1 MTAAPAAAAGGAPA
15 APAANGGACQQQ
27 QPQQQQPRRAAPPKT
42 ALLARSAAAL
52 LLLVLL
58 AAAPLSA
65 SARDYYD
72 VLSVSRGADEAT
84 LKRAYR
90 KLALKHH
97 PDKASGGEAGK
108 EAAAKRFAEIN
119 NAYGVL
125 SDAEKR
131 RIYDRYG
138 EEGVKQHE
146 GQRARGGG
154 GGGGGGG
161 GSIFDMFFGGGG
173 GGFGGGGGEDDG
185 EARVPRGETV
195 VVDLHVSLKDLYVG
209 REMRVERDKAAVR
222 PAPGTRQ
229 CRCRQRLVTRQLGP
243 GMFQQYTSTECD
255 ECPAVRLVRERA
267 ALTVHVEPG
276 MPDGHEIV
284 FFEEGEPVVDGENGD
299 LRLRLVTAPHPA
311 FRREGADL
319 HLRQTVSLVEAL
331 VGFERNVTH
340 LDGRRVPVGWAG
352 VTRPGDVRRVAEQ
365 GMPLFG
371 EAADKAPLGKDG
383 KRRRAG
389 DLVLTFRVAFPEALT
404 DAQREA
410 VRKLFPD
417 EVGGGGAAASGRP
430 AKKQAA
436 KAST

>member
-1 MTAAPAAAAGGAPA
+1 
-15 APAANGGACQQQ
+15 
-27 QPQQQQPRRAAPPKT
+27 
-42 ALLARSAAAL
+42 LFL
-52 LLLVLL
+52 LLTTISHL
-58 AAAPLSA
+58 A

-97 PDKASGGEAGK
+97 PDKVDVGGDAEKK
-108 EAAAKRFAEIN
+108 EAAARRFAEIN
-119 NAYGVL
+119 HAYEVL
-125 SDAEKR
+125 SDPEKR

-146 GQRARGGG
+146 GQRNRG

-161 GSIFDMFFGGGG
+161 GSIFDMFFGGGF

-185 EARVPRGETV
+185 EAQVPRGENV
-195 VVDLHVSLKDLYVG
+195 VVDLPVSLKDLYVG
-209 REMRVERDKAAVR
+209 RELKVQRDKAVVR
-222 PAPGTRQ
+222 PSSGTRQ

-243 GMFQQYTSTECD
+243 GMFQQYTTTECD
-255 ECPAVRLVRERA
+255 ECPAVKLARERQS
-267 ALTVHVEPG
+267 LTVHVEPG
-276 MPDGHEIV
+276 MPDGHEIT
-284 FFEEGEPVVDGENGD
+284 FFEEGEPVIDGEAGD
-299 LRLRLVTAPHPA
+299 LKLRLVTAPHPT
-311 FRREGADL
+311 FRREGSDL

-331 VGFERNVTH
+331 VGFKRNVTH
-340 LDGRRVPVGWAG
+340 LDGHQVPIDWAG

-371 EAADKAPLGKDG
+371 DAADKAPMAKDG
-383 KRRRAG
+383 KTRRKAG
-389 DLVLTFRVAFPEALT
+389 DLVLTFRVAFPESLT

-417 EVGGGGAAASGRP
+417 EVGGVNSE
-430 AKKQAA
+430 KKQQ
-436 KAST
+436 